1 SGNGGD
7 YEVVGDQIGA
17 GPYGIGVR
25 KTDTQLRDAVQAALK
40 AAIAD
45 GSYAKVL
52 AKWNVASGSLTT
64 AAINGG
70 S

>member
-1 SGNGGD
+1 M
-7 YEVVGDQIGA
+7 
-17 GPYGIGVR
+17 
-25 KTDTQLRDAVQAALK
+25 DAI
-40 AAIAD
+40 IAD

-52 AKWNVASGSLTT
+52 EKWNASSGAVTT